1 MRQRDRLWREL
12 ETEIAAR
19 KLINLNA
26 SLFIGASL
34 ILAGCTTTLQ
44 ERANLKRLY
53 DKSAQYH
60 TPDRNPVIVIPGILG
75 SRLVDDDT
83 GMTIWGAFRKD
94 YADPKSD
101 EGARLIAIPL
111 SADPATAAQYKTNIQ
126 PDGVLENLEVKL
138 AGFPISIQA
147 YAGILNTLGA
157 GGYRDQSLGLNS
169 IDYGTDHFTCFQF
182 DYDWRQDIPS
192 NATRL
197 KAFIDEKRAEVQ
209 RSYARDYGIENAEV
223 EFDIVAHSMGAI
235 LSRYFA
241 RYGAADLSASGE
253 TPITWAGAKDLDRI
267 ILVAPPN
274 AGSLEAMDQL
284 INGFNT
290 GRPVLPYYH
299 QALIGTF
306 PSVYQLMPRARHN
319 AAFWKDERET
329 PIDDLLDPELWQE
342 MKWGLSGEDEKT
354 NAALTRL
361 MPHVTSM
368 KERQE
373 IAQLFQR
380 KALARAKQ
388 FQMAMDTPAKPPE
401 GFEMFLVAGDNRETP
416 MVAAIDKE
424 TGDFEIVKYGLGDET
439 VLRSSALMDERVG
452 QTWAPNLVS
461 PLDWSSV
468 MFIPGKHRT
477 ITSGP
482 IFEDNVLYWLLEEPR
497 N

>member
-1 MRQRDRLWREL
+1 M
-12 ETEIAAR
+12 
-19 KLINLNA
+19 
-26 SLFIGASL
+26 
-34 ILAGCTTTLQ
+34 AGCTTTLQ
-44 ERANLKRLY
+44 ERTNLKRLY

-60 TPDRNPVIVIPGILG
+60 KPDRNPVIVIPGILG

-83 GMTIWGAFRKD
+83 GMTVWGAFRKD
-94 YADPKSD
+94 YANPKSD
-101 EGARLIAIPL
+101 EGARLIAVPL
-111 SADPATAAQYKTNIQ
+111 SADPAKASQYQTNIR
-126 PDGVLENLEVKL
+126 PDGVLERLDVDL
-138 AGFPISIQA
+138 AGIPISIQA
-147 YAGILNTLGA
+147 YAGILSTLGA
-157 GGYRDQSLGLNS
+157 GGYRDQTLGLNS

-192 NATRL
+192 NAARL
-197 KAFIDEKRAEVQ
+197 KAFIDEKRKEVQ
-209 RSYARDYGIENAEV
+209 ESYAKDYGIENADV

-241 RYGAADLSASGE
+241 RFGATDLSPLGD
-253 TPITWAGAKDLDRI
+253 TPITWAGTKDLDRL

-306 PSVYQLMPRARHN
+306 PSVYQLMPRGRHN
-319 AAFWKDERET
+319 AAVWNDDIAT
-329 PIDDLLDPELWQE
+329 SIDDLLDPKLWE
-342 MKWGLSGEDEKT
+342 DMKWGLSGEDEKT
-354 NAALTRL
+354 NQALARL
-361 MPHVTSM
+361 MPDVKTI
-368 KERQE
+368 EQRRE
-373 IAQLFQR
+373 IARLFQR
-380 KALARAKQ
+380 KALNRAKQ
-388 FQMAMDTPAKPPE
+388 FQTAMDKPASPPD

-416 MVAAIDKE
+416 EVASINRK
-424 TGDFEIVKYGLGDET
+424 TGDFKVIKYGLGDET
-439 VLRSSALMDERVG
+439 VLRSSSLMDERVG
-452 QTWAPNLVS
+452 QSWKPTLIS